1 MEITEEMKNIVRL
14 INSMIDKG
22 ECIVPDYRKY
32 AGFDVNTLNYEI
44 VKLIEN
50 AMEEEEPIR
59 L

>member
-14 INSMIDKG
+14 INKMIDDG
-22 ECIVPDYRKY
+22 EHTVPDYRKY
-32 AGFDVNTLNYEI
+32 AGCDVVGLNYELY
-44 VKLIEN
+44 KLVED